1 MIQKIETH
9 KATNEKHWSEFPSGT
24 LLEADGYV
32 YLVIDASAK
41 SGGATRLLDMT
52 WAPPF
57 LCNGVLE
64 ADKSRKYTPISG
76 KITLEF

>member
-41 SGGATRLLDMT
+41 S
-52 WAPPF
+52 
-57 LCNGVLE
+57 LE